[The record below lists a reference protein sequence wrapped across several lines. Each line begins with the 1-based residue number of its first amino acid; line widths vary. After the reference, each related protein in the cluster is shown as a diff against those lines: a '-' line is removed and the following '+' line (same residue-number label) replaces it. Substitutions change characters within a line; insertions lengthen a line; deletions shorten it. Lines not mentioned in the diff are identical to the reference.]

1 MKKKAL
7 AIIPARANSKGVKN
21 KNIKIFRD
29 KPLIEHTI
37 SFVKDIN
44 LFDKIIV
51 SSDSSKIKK
60 ISEKKEVFF
69 QKRPKFL
76 ASDESK
82 IEETILHTLENM
94 IDRDSYKYIF
104 LFEPTTPFRKKKTV
118 TECFEILKKKNF
130 DSVFTVCR
138 SFKFYG
144 KVKSNNFF
152 PLFDNQER
160 RRQDRESLFF
170 ECGSVYCFKV
180 DKFLEKKRIIDH
192 KSYAYEID
200 EIEALD
206 INSEN
211 DFIILNS
218 LSNKL

>member
-1 MKKKAL
+1 MAQ
-7 AIIPARANSKGVKN
+7 V
-21 KNIKIFRD
+21 
-29 KPLIEHTI
+29 
-37 SFVKDIN
+37 SFEDFYQVPDLKFDILKLRN
-44 LFDKIIV
+44 DLD
-51 SSDSSKIKK
+51 
-60 ISEKKEVFF
+60 
-69 QKRPKFL
+69 
-76 ASDESK
+76 
-82 IEETILHTLENM
+82 
-94 IDRDSYKYIF
+94 
-104 LFEPTTPFRKKKTV
+104 
-118 TECFEILKKKNF
+118 EILKKKNF